1 MKQKIM
7 EVILN
12 ANNSLTQEE
21 VSWAIRNIPN
31 QENSD
36 TTDRTSSRKFDH
48 NADDVFLA
56 CGFTKD
62 YEKIFNKELKLIVD
76 QTPDQTPD
84 GTKSVFIENILN
96 NASADLL
103 DYLIVRG
110 LIEICV
116 TQDPL
121 DRLRDILK
129 KL

>member
-7 EVILN
+7 EVILS

-36 TTDRTSSRKFDH
+36 TTDRISSRIFDH
-48 NADDVFLA
+48 NADDVFSA

-62 YEKIFNKELKLIVD
+62 YEKIFIKELKLIVD
-76 QTPDQTPD
+76 QTTD

-110 LIEICV
+110 LIEMCV

>member
-7 EVILN
+7 EVILS

-36 TTDRTSSRKFDH
+36 TTDRISSRIFDH
-48 NADDVFLA
+48 NADDVFSA

-76 QTPDQTPD
+76 QTPD

-96 NASADLL
+96 NASAGLL

>member
-7 EVILN
+7 EVILS

-36 TTDRTSSRKFDH
+36 TTDRTSSRTFDH
-48 NADDVFLA
+48 DADDVFSA
-56 CGFTKD
+56 CGFTKG
-62 YEKIFNKELKLIVD
+62 YETTLNNELKLIND
-76 QTPDQTPD
+76 QTPSS
-84 GTKSVFIENILN
+84 TKSTFIENILN
-96 NASADLL
+96 NASADLR

-121 DRLRDILK
+121 DKLRDILK

>member
-7 EVILN
+7 EVILS

-36 TTDRTSSRKFDH
+36 TTDRISSRIFDH
-48 NADDVFLA
+48 NADDVFSA
-56 CGFTKD
+56 CGFTKG
-62 YEKIFNKELKLIVD
+62 YEKIFNKELKLIV
-76 QTPDQTPD
+76 DQTPD

-96 NASADLL
+96 NASAGLL